1 MSVSREALTAVET
14 MAALYLTLSGPDGPD
29 EFLDNVNTTVLQ
41 SAEDLLR
48 DMIYL
53 AYPDCDPDEVI
64 RTWLDLG
71 QSVAEA
77 AAFVRGTAWPWRTPD
92 RGIQHVVSAAAQGI

>member
-14 MAALYLTLSGPDGPD
+14 AAVLYRALSSADGPD
-29 EFLDNVNTTVLQ
+29 EFIDTTVLGT
-41 SAEDLLR
+41 AEDLVR
-48 DMIYL
+48 EMIAC
-53 AYPDCDPDEVI
+53 AYPDVDSDEVI
-64 RTWLDLG
+64 RAWLDLG

>member
-1 MSVSREALTAVET
+1 
-14 MAALYLTLSGPDGPD
+14 
-29 EFLDNVNTTVLQ
+29 
-41 SAEDLLR
+41 
-48 DMIYL
+48 MIAC
-53 AYPDCDPDEVI
+53 AYPDTDSDEVI

>member
-1 MSVSREALTAVET
+1 MSVSREALSAVET
-14 MAALYLTLSGPDGPD
+14 AADLYRNLSGANGPD
-29 EFLDNVNTTVLQ
+29 EFVDGTVLGT
-41 SAEDLLR
+41 AEDLLR
-48 DMIYL
+48 DMISC
-53 AYPDCDPDEVI
+53 AYPDTDSDEVI

-92 RGIQHVVSAAAQGI
+92 RGIQHVVSAAAQGV